1 MTRILERSGRFYPQ
15 RKHWLFGWVDYTETA
30 VCDDGLQLNE
40 TIWMPTLEIAQKFF
54 MPEKT
59 TIHPAT
65 PDRCSNRGAK
75 RPAVNNPKI

>member
-1 MTRILERSGRFYPQ
+1 MTRILEKSGRFYPQ
-15 RKHWLFGWVDYTETA
+15 CKSWLWGWVDYTETA

-40 TIWMPTLEIAQKFF
+40 TISFPTLEQAQGFF

-65 PDRCSNRGAK
+65 CARTSNS
-75 RPAVNNPKI
+75 